1 MIFFE
6 RPLQRG
12 VPVMRIIAG
21 LAKGRRL
28 QAVPGRT
35 TRPTSDRVKE
45 SIFSI
50 IGPFWQDGVVLDLFA
65 GTGALGIEALS
76 RGMEKAVFIDQDA
89 KALHVIKENLR
100 LCGFV
105 DRAEVYRQDA
115 RKALQIL
122 ARHGRVFDLIF
133 LDPPYRLHIIPD
145 LIDRIEQHALLR
157 SGGVLV
163 AEHAADIELPLRF
176 QRVEQF
182 RHAVYGDTAISF
194 YRKD

>member
-1 MIFFE
+1 
-6 RPLQRG
+6 
-12 VPVMRIIAG
+12 
-21 LAKGRRL
+21 L

-45 SIFSI
+45 AMFSI

-76 RGMEKAVFIDQDA
+76 RGMERAVFIDQDA

-115 RKALQIL
+115 GKALQIL
-122 ARHGRVFDLIF
+122 ARHDRVFDLIF

-163 AEHAADIELPLRF
+163 AEHAADIELPLRI
-176 QRVEQF
+176 QKVEQF
-182 RHAVYGDTAISF
+182 RHTVYGDTAISF